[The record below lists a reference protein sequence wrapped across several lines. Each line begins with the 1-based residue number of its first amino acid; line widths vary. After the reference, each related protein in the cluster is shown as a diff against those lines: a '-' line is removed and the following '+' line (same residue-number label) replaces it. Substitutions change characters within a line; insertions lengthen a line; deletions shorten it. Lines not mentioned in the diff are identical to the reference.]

1 MATTLPFVAPSHD
14 PFDDETHKS
23 LDELVVSEVPDE
35 PSTIGTAAAL
45 LYSVVNFSQKKLN
58 PRYCDFQHAK
68 DLLKEH
74 PGLQEM
80 LKVAWQEQSFRD
92 IRRLRESSHRWLSSL
107 VMRNLARTSPIYG

>member
-23 LDELVVSEVPDE
+23 LDELVVSEDPDE
-35 PSTIGTAAAL
+35 PSKIGSAAGL
-45 LYSVVNFSQKKLN
+45 LCSIVGFSQEKLN
-58 PRYCDFQHAK
+58 PRYLHFHHAR

-74 PGLQEM
+74 PELQEM

-92 IRRLRESSHRWLSSL
+92 IRRLRESPHRFQLLCRAW
-107 VMRNLARTSPIYG
+107 